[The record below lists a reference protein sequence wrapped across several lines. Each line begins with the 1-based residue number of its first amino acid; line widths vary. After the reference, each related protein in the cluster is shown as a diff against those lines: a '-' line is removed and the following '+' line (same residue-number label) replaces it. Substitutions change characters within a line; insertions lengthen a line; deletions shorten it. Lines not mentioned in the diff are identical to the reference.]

1 VTAGGHGDSVTAE
14 PIKDHSRETFPMP
27 RYYFR
32 LTDGKQVLSNHQG
45 IDLAGP
51 AAAREDA
58 VAFAR
63 DLGGGAVMPGFNWAG
78 WFVTV
83 VDEHGREVERIP
95 IADA

>member
-1 VTAGGHGDSVTAE
+1 
-14 PIKDHSRETFPMP
+14 MP

-32 LTDGKQVLSNHQG
+32 LSDGKQVLSNHQG

-51 AAAREDA
+51 AAARQDA
-58 VAFAR
+58 VTLAR
-63 DLGGGAVMPGFNWAG
+63 DLGRGAAMPGFDWDG

-83 VDEHGREVERIP
+83 ADEHGREVERVP

>member
-1 VTAGGHGDSVTAE
+1 
-14 PIKDHSRETFPMP
+14 MP

-32 LTDGKQVLSNHQG
+32 LTDGKQVFNNHKG

-63 DLGGGAVMPGFNWAG
+63 SLAQGAVMPGFNWSG
-78 WFVTV
+78 WLVSIT
-83 VDEHGREVERIP
+83 DEHGRQVDEVP
-95 IADA
+95 IDAVG